1 MVEMMWNFE
10 HRVMRIVQEADENEK
25 NEKNE
30 SESQVTNDQDGAAA
44 EANSA
49 GATATASA
57 AGASLQEACDVGD
70 VSCHDVFSSLN
81 PSIS

>member
-1 MVEMMWNFE
+1 
-10 HRVMRIVQEADENEK
+10 MRIVQEADENEKNEK